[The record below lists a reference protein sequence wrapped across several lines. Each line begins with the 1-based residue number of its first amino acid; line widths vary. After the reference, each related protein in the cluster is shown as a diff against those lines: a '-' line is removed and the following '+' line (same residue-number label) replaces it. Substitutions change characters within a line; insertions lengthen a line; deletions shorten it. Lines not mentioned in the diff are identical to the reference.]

1 MNYSVQNLTQVAD
14 CDVLLGWAQT
24 EKAALDHKRY
34 SEQYQSTKVTQTV
47 TEIFALLQAFTAE
60 IAIHET
66 MIAGLPDGPV
76 KAKRIFE
83 KTKLEH
89 KVFLLEHRKASYGIV
104 AQLEQEME
112 LGRVEQE
119 LEEVA
124 TFIAEVT
131 AHRARLVV

>member
-14 CDVLLGWAQT
+14 CDVLLTWAQT

-34 SEQYQSTKVTQTV
+34 SEQYQSTRVAKTA
-47 TEIFALLQAFTAE
+47 TEIAALLQAFTAD
-60 IAIHET
+60 IAQQET
-66 MIAGLPDGPV
+66 IIAGLPDGPV
-76 KAKRIFE
+76 KQKRIYE

-89 KVFLLEHRKASYGIV
+89 KVFLLEHRKASYGVV

-119 LEEVA
+119 IEEVNA
-124 TFIAEVT
+124 FIAAVT
-131 AHRARLVV
+131 TKRETLLA